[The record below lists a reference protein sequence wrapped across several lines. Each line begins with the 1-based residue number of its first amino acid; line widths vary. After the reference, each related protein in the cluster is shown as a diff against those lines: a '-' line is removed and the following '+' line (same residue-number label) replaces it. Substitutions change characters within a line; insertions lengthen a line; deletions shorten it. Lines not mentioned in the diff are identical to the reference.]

1 MKRFSEITPKRRP
14 VMATRVDISVTRQ
27 EKERQ
32 LCIHAL
38 TERAPLTKMCAHNYD
53 CGTCAYDQMLDD
65 VVDIPR
71 CRLERPREVTKA
83 A

>member
-1 MKRFSEITPKRRP
+1 
-14 VMATRVDISVTRQ
+14 MATRMDISVTRQ
-27 EKERQ
+27 EEERQ

-38 TERAPLTKMCAHNYD
+38 TGRAPLTKMCAHNFE

-65 VVDIPR
+65 VVEIPR
-71 CRLERPREVTKA
+71 CRVEHSRAVTKA